1 MSEPLRVVHVVRQ
14 YAPSIGG
21 LEDAVANLCRHLA
34 AQPGIDVRLVTL
46 DRLFSAPEATLP
58 ARETIDGIPVTRIPW
73 RGSKRY
79 PLAPSVLGAVK
90 GADLVHV
97 HAVDFFFDFM
107 AWARPLHRL
116 PLVASTHGGFFHT
129 EFAATAKK
137 VYFQTVSRASAAGY
151 AAICA
156 SSENDAATFRR
167 IAPRQTVALENGVNI
182 EKWADAGS
190 KTPTRTMIF
199 IGRWSG
205 NKRVPALIDLTA
217 ALQSENPEW
226 RLIVAGV
233 PDAETVESLENHA
246 RQRGVAERV
255 EVRLKPDDAEL
266 RALVGRSGYIASASS
281 YEGFGLTIVEGMS
294 AGLLPIVSPLAPFT
308 KLVDALGEGTVIDVA
323 DPRASAARVEA
334 AFQRQSA
341 DFAEKRR
348 AAIALAGRYAW
359 PGVAARFR
367 EIYDRVVPR

>member
-34 AQPGIDVRLVTL
+34 KQPGIDVRLVTL
-46 DRLFSAPEATLP
+46 DRLFSAPDAILPRTEA
-58 ARETIDGIPVTRIPW
+58 IDGIPVTRIPW

-107 AWARPLHRL
+107 AWAKPLHRL

-190 KTPTRTMIF
+190 TAPTRTMIF

-217 ALQSENPEW
+217 ALQAENPEW

-233 PDAETVESLENHA
+233 PDVETVESLEGHA
-246 RQRGVAERV
+246 RQKGVAERV
-255 EVRLKPDDAEL
+255 EIHLKPDDAEL
-266 RALVGRSGYIASASS
+266 RALVGRSAYIASASS

-294 AGLLPIVSPLAPFT
+294 AGLLPIVSPLAPFL
-308 KLVDALGEGTVIDVA
+308 KLVDALGDGAVIDVA
-323 DPRASAARVEA
+323 DPKASATRVEA

-348 AAIALAGRYAW
+348 AAIALAARYAW

>member
-1 MSEPLRVVHVVRQ
+1 MTKPLRVVHVVRQ

-34 AQPGIDVRLVTL
+34 AQPDIDIRLVTL
-46 DRLFSAPEATLP
+46 DRLFSAPDAVLP
-58 ARETIDGIPVTRIPW
+58 HAETVDGIPVTRIPW

-107 AWARPLHRL
+107 AWAKPLHRL
-116 PLVASTHGGFFHT
+116 PMVASTHGGFFHT

-137 VYFQTVSRASAAGY
+137 VYFQTVTRASAMAY

-167 IAPRQTVALENGVNI
+167 IAPDRVVALENGVNI

-190 KTPTRTMIF
+190 RTAERTMIF

-205 NKRVPALIDLTA
+205 NKRVPALIDLVA
-217 ALQSENPEW
+217 ALQRENPDW
-226 RLIVAGV
+226 RLVVAGV
-233 PDAETVESLENHA
+233 PDAETVESLQA
-246 RQRGVAERV
+246 RARAKGVDEAV
-255 EVRLKPDDAEL
+255 EVHLKPGDAEL
-266 RALVGRSGYIASASS
+266 RALIGRSSYIASASS
-281 YEGFGLTIVEGMS
+281 YEGFGLTIVEGLS

-308 KLVDALGEGTVIDVA
+308 KLVDALGEGVVIDAA
-323 DPRASAARVEA
+323 DPAASARAVEA
-334 AFQRQSA
+334 AFQGHA
-341 DFAEKRR
+341 AGIAAKRG
-348 AAIALAGRYAW
+348 AALALAGRYAW
-359 PGVAARFR
+359 PGVAAQFR
-367 EIYDRVVPR
+367 EIYDRVVAR

>member
-1 MSEPLRVVHVVRQ
+1 
-14 YAPSIGG
+14 
-21 LEDAVANLCRHLA
+21 
-34 AQPGIDVRLVTL
+34 
-46 DRLFSAPEATLP
+46 
-58 ARETIDGIPVTRIPW
+58 VTRIPW

-79 PLAPSVLGAVK
+79 PLAPSVLGAIK

-97 HAVDFFFDFM
+97 HAVDFFFDFL
-107 AWARPLHRL
+107 AWAKPVHRL

-137 VYFQTVSRASAAGY
+137 AYFQTVTRASALGY

-167 IAPRQTVALENGVNI
+167 IAPHRTMAVENGVNI

-190 KTPTRTMIF
+190 RTATRTMIF

-205 NKRVPALIDLTA
+205 NKRVPALIDLVA
-217 ALQSENPEW
+217 ALPPEW

-233 PDAETVESLENHA
+233 PDADTVESLHA
-246 RQRGVAERV
+246 HANAKGVGERV
-255 EVRLKPDDAEL
+255 EIHLKPADAEL
-266 RALVGRSGYIASASS
+266 RALIGRSSYIASSSS

-294 AGLLPIVSPLAPFT
+294 AGLLPIVSPLAPFA
-308 KLVDALGEGTVIDVA
+308 KLVDALGDGVIVDVA
-323 DPRASAARVEA
+323 DPAASAAKVEA

-341 DFAEKRR
+341 DIAAKRQ
-348 AAIALAGRYAW
+348 AAMTLAAHYAW

-367 EIYDRVVPR
+367 EIYDGVVRG

>member
-34 AQPGIDVRLVTL
+34 AQPGIRIRVVTL
-46 DRLFSAPEATLP
+46 DRLFSAPDAVLP
-58 ARETIDGIPVTRIPW
+58 ASDDVDGIPVSRIPW

-79 PLAPSVLGAVK
+79 PFAPSVLGALK

-97 HAVDFFFDFM
+97 HAVDFFFDYL

-137 VYFQTVSRASAAGY
+137 IYFQTVTRASAAGY

-167 IAPRQTVALENGVNI
+167 IAPRQTVAIENGVNI
-182 EKWADAGS
+182 EKWANAGH
-190 KTPTRTMIF
+190 PEAQRTMIF

-217 ALQSENPEW
+217 ALQAEHPDW

-233 PDAETVESLENHA
+233 PDAETVESLEA
-246 RQRGVAERV
+246 RAREAGVAERV
-255 EVRLKPDDAEL
+255 EIHLKPGDADL
-266 RALVGRSGYIASASS
+266 RALVGRSSYIASASS

-294 AGLLPIVSPLAPFT
+294 AGLLPVVSPLAPFT
-308 KLVDALGEGTVIDVA
+308 KLVDALGDGTVVDVA
-323 DPRASAARVEA
+323 DPKASAARLEA
-334 AFQRQSA
+334 AFRRHAA
-341 DFAEKRR
+341 DFAPKRR
-348 AAIALAGRYAW
+348 AAMKLAARYAW
-359 PGVAARFR
+359 PGVAAQFR
-367 EIYDRVVPR
+367 EIYDRVVAR

>member
-1 MSEPLRVVHVVRQ
+1 MSRPLRVVHVVRQ

-34 AQPGIDVRLVTL
+34 AQPGIDVRVVTL
-46 DRLFSAPEATLP
+46 DRLFSAPDAVLP
-58 ARETIDGIPVTRIPW
+58 QSEIVDGIPVARIPW

-79 PLAPSVLGAVK
+79 PLAPSVLGAVA

-107 AWARPLHRL
+107 AWTKPLHRL
-116 PLVASTHGGFFHT
+116 PMVASTHGGFFHT

-137 VYFQTVSRASAAGY
+137 LYFQTVTRASAIGY

-167 IAPRQTVALENGVNI
+167 IAPQRTVALENGVNI

-190 KTPTRTMIF
+190 ATPERTMIF

-205 NKRVPALIDLTA
+205 NKRVPALIDLVA
-217 ALQSENPEW
+217 ALRAENPAW

-233 PDAETVESLENHA
+233 PDVETVDSLAAHA
-246 RQRGVAERV
+246 VETGVGDAV
-255 EVRLKPDDAEL
+255 EIHLKPGDAEL

-308 KLVDALGEGTVIDVA
+308 KLVDALGDGTVIDVA
-323 DPRASAARVEA
+323 DPKASAAKVEA
-334 AFQRQSA
+334 AFRRQSA
-341 DFAEKRR
+341 DLAARR
-348 AAIALAGRYAW
+348 QAAIALAGRYAW

-367 EIYDRVVPR
+367 EIYDRVVSR

>member
-1 MSEPLRVVHVVRQ
+1 MSRPLRVVHVVRQ

-21 LEDAVANLCRHLA
+21 LEDAVANLSRHLA
-34 AQPGIDVRLVTL
+34 AQPGIDVRVVTL
-46 DRLFSAPEATLP
+46 DRLFSAPDAVLP
-58 ARETIDGIPVTRIPW
+58 QSEIVDGIPVARIPW

-79 PLAPSVLGAVK
+79 PLAPSVLGAVA

-107 AWARPLHRL
+107 AWTKPLHRL
-116 PLVASTHGGFFHT
+116 PMVASTHGGFFHT

-137 VYFQTVSRASAAGY
+137 LYFQTVTRASAIGY

-167 IAPRQTVALENGVNI
+167 IAPQRTVALENGVNI

-190 KTPTRTMIF
+190 ATPERTMIF

-205 NKRVPALIDLTA
+205 NKRVPALIDLVA
-217 ALQSENPEW
+217 ALRAENPAW

-233 PDAETVESLENHA
+233 PDVETVDSLAAHAAETGVGDAVEIH
-246 RQRGVAERV
+246 
-255 EVRLKPDDAEL
+255 LKPGDAEL

-308 KLVDALGEGTVIDVA
+308 KLVDALGDGTVIDVA
-323 DPRASAARVEA
+323 DPKASAAKVEA
-334 AFQRQSA
+334 AFRRQSA
-341 DFAEKRR
+341 DLAARR
-348 AAIALAGRYAW
+348 QAAIALAGRYAW

-367 EIYDRVVPR
+367 EIYDRVVSR